1 MRLTHLA
8 IIAIK
13 GSEGIVPELA
23 DALEVEPVTI
33 YKYIRENS
41 TNLTKAASLE
51 VIRQRT
57 GLKDDQILEKEPK
70 AA

>member
-13 GSEGIVPELA
+13 GSNGIIPELA
-23 DALEVEPVTI
+23 EALQVEPVTI

-41 TNLTKAASLE
+41 TNLTKAGALE
-51 VIRQRT
+51 VIRNRT
-57 GLKDDQILEKEPK
+57 GLSDDQILEKEQ
-70 AA
+70 AVA

>member
-23 DALEVEPVTI
+23 NALQVEPVTI
-33 YKYIRENS
+33 YKYIRDNS
-41 TNLTKAASLE
+41 TNLTKAAALE
-51 VIRQRT
+51 VIREKT
-57 GLKDDQILEKEPK
+57 GLTDDQILEKRTV

>member
-1 MRLTHLA
+1 MRLSHLA

-13 GSEGIVPELA
+13 GTDGIVGKLSV
-23 DALEVEPVTI
+23 ALQVEPVTV

-41 TNLTKAASLE
+41 TNLTKAAALE
-51 VIRQRT
+51 VIRKET
-57 GLKDDQILEKEPK
+57 GLRDDQILEKEAS